1 MTNYLI
7 LSYDTL
13 DELVREVNRKGLEG
27 WKPQGGLSVLPG
39 TSNFIF
45 LQAIVRD
52 EVHVAIVHDRDRK
65 RFVESQIA
73 EASAGEN
80 STCSKV

>member
-1 MTNYLI
+1 MTSYLI

-13 DELVREVNRKGLEG
+13 DELVNEVNRKGQEG

-52 EVHVAIVHDRDRK
+52 EEHVTIVLDRDRT
-65 RFVESQIA
+65 RLAESQGA
-73 EASAGEN
+73 EVSSSIG
-80 STCSKV
+80 

>member
-1 MTNYLI
+1 MNSYLI

-13 DELVREVNRKGLEG
+13 DELVNEVNRKGMEG

-39 TSNFIF
+39 TNKFIF

-52 EVHVAIVHDRDRK
+52 EEHVTIVLDRDRK
-65 RFVESQIA
+65 RLAESQGA
-73 EASAGEN
+73 EASSSIG
-80 STCSKV
+80 